1 MKIFFIGMMGS
12 GKTTLAKKLSELMN
26 KSYVDLDDLIELE
39 ENMSINEIF
48 SNYGEDYFRKIE
60 NIALRS
66 IGNSEIIAC
75 GGGIIINKN
84 NRKFLNENGFTIY
97 LKTSLPILA
106 KRLNCLNERPLIK
119 NKDLQKTLSE
129 IYHERKRLYEDTA
142 DLILETD
149 GKSLDRISSII
160 QEKFI
165 NEENHC

>member
-1 MKIFFIGMMGS
+1 MMGS

-26 KSYVDLDDLIELE
+26 KSYVDLDDLIEIK
-39 ENMSINEIF
+39 ENMSISEIF
-48 SNYGEDYFRKIE
+48 SNYGERHFRKIE

-75 GGGIIINKN
+75 GGGTIINKN

-106 KRLNCLNERPLIK
+106 KRLKGKNRRPLIK
-119 NKDLQKTLSE
+119 NMNLRKTLGD
-129 IYHERKRLYEDTA
+129 IYHDRRKSYEDTA
-142 DLILETD
+142 NLIIKTD
-149 GKSLDRISSII
+149 GKSMDRIASII

-165 NEENHC
+165 DEENHC

>member
-1 MKIFFIGMMGS
+1 MKMFFIGMMGS
-12 GKTTLAKKLSELMN
+12 GKTTLTKKLSELMK

-39 ENMSINEIF
+39 ENMSISEIF

-75 GGGIIINKN
+75 GGGTIINKN

-97 LKTSLPILA
+97 LKTSLPLLA
-106 KRLNCLNERPLIK
+106 KRLNGLNRRPLLK
-119 NKDLQKTLSE
+119 NKDLQKTLDG
-129 IYHERKRLYEDTA
+129 IYHKRRKLYEDTA
-142 DLILETD
+142 DLIIETD
-149 GKSLDRISSII
+149 GESFNRIAFMI

>member
-1 MKIFFIGMMGS
+1 MMGS

-39 ENMSINEIF
+39 ENMPINEIF

-75 GGGIIINKN
+75 GGGIIMNKN
-84 NRKFLNENGFTIY
+84 NRKFLIKNGFTIY
-97 LKTSLPILA
+97 LKTSLPILE
-106 KRLNCLNERPLIK
+106 KRLKGKNKRPLIK
-119 NKDLQKTLSE
+119 NMDLRKTLTD
-129 IYHERKRLYEDTA
+129 IYNDRRKSYEDTA
-142 DLILETD
+142 NLIIKTD
-149 GKSLDRISSII
+149 GKSLDRIASII

>member
-1 MKIFFIGMMGS
+1 MKVFFIGMMGS

-26 KSYVDLDDLIELE
+26 KSYVDIDDLIELK
-39 ENMSINEIF
+39 ENMSISEIF

-60 NIALRS
+60 NITLQS

-84 NRKFLNENGFTIY
+84 NRKFLKKNGFTIY
-97 LKTSLPILA
+97 LKTSLPILV
-106 KRLNCLNERPLIK
+106 KRLKGKNRRPLLY
-119 NKDLQKTLSE
+119 NNDLQKTLDG
-129 IYHERKRLYEDTA
+129 IYHKRRKLYENTA

-149 GKSLDRISSII
+149 GKSLNRIASII

-165 NEENHC
+165 NEKNHC

>member
-66 IGNSEIIAC
+66 IGDSDIIAC
-75 GGGIIINKN
+75 GGGIINNKN
-84 NRKFLNENGFTIY
+84 NRKFLNQNGFTIY

-106 KRLNCLNERPLIK
+106 KRLKGKNRRPLLK
-119 NKDLQKTLSE
+119 NMNLLKTLGG
-129 IYHERKRLYEDTA
+129 IYHDRRKSYEDTA
-142 DLILETD
+142 DLIIETD
-149 GKSLDRISSII
+149 GKSLDKIASII

>member
-1 MKIFFIGMMGS
+1 MMGS
-12 GKTTLAKKLSELMN
+12 GKTTLAKKLSELTN
-26 KSYVDLDDLIELE
+26 KSYVDIDDLIELE
-39 ENMSINEIF
+39 ENMSISEIF

-60 NIALRS
+60 KITLRS

-106 KRLNCLNERPLIK
+106 KRLNGLNRRPLLK
-119 NKDLQKTLSE
+119 NKNLQKTLMG
-129 IYHERKRLYEDTA
+129 IYHKRKKLYEDTA
-142 DLILETD
+142 DLIIETD
-149 GKSLDRISSII
+149 GKSLNRIMSII

>member
-1 MKIFFIGMMGS
+1 MMGS
-12 GKTTLAKKLSELMN
+12 GKTTLTKKLSELMK
-26 KSYVDLDDLIELE
+26 KSYVDLDDLIELK
-39 ENMSINEIF
+39 ENMSIIEIF
-48 SNYGEDYFRKIE
+48 SKYGEDYFRKIE
-60 NIALRS
+60 NITLRS

-106 KRLNCLNERPLIK
+106 RRLKGKNRRPLLK
-119 NKDLQKTLSE
+119 NMNLHKTLDA
-129 IYHERKRLYEDTA
+129 IYHDRRKSYEDTA
-142 DLILETD
+142 DLIIETD
-149 GKSLDRISSII
+149 GKSLDKIASII

>member
-26 KSYVDLDDLIELE
+26 KSYVDLDDLIELK
-39 ENMSINEIF
+39 ENMSISEIF
-48 SNYGEDYFRKIE
+48 SNYGEGYFRKIE

-66 IGNSEIIAC
+66 IGNSEIISC

-97 LKTSLPILA
+97 LKTSLSLLA
-106 KRLNCLNERPLIK
+106 KRLNGENRRPLLK
-119 NKDLQKTLSE
+119 NKDLQKTLDS
-129 IYHERKRLYEDTA
+129 IYHKRRKLYEDTA
-142 DLILETD
+142 DLIIETD
-149 GKSLDRISSII
+149 GKSLNRITSII

>member
-26 KSYVDLDDLIELE
+26 KPYVDLDNLIELE
-39 ENMSINEIF
+39 ENMSISEIF
-48 SNYGEDYFRKIE
+48 SHYGEDYFRKIE

-66 IGNSEIIAC
+66 IGHSEIIAC
-75 GGGIIINKN
+75 GGGIIINKK

-106 KRLNCLNERPLIK
+106 KRLKGKNRRPLLK
-119 NKDLQKTLSE
+119 NIDLHKTLGG
-129 IYHERKRLYEDTA
+129 IYHNRRKLYVDTA
-142 DLILETD
+142 DLIMETD
-149 GKSLDRISSII
+149 GKSLNRIASII
-160 QEKFI
+160 QEKII

>member
-39 ENMSINEIF
+39 ENMSISEIF
-48 SNYGEDYFRKIE
+48 SHYGEDYFRKIE
-60 NIALRS
+60 NITLRS

-97 LKTSLPILA
+97 LKTSLPILV
-106 KRLNCLNERPLIK
+106 KRLKGKNRRPLLY
-119 NKDLQKTLSE
+119 NNDLQKTLDG
-129 IYHERKRLYEDTA
+129 IYHKRRKLYEDTA
-142 DLILETD
+142 DLIIETD
-149 GKSLDRISSII
+149 GKSLNKIVSII

-165 NEENHC
+165 NEKNHC

>member
-1 MKIFFIGMMGS
+1 MKVFFIGMMGS
-12 GKTTLAKKLSELMN
+12 GKTTLAKKLSELMK
-26 KSYVDLDDLIELE
+26 KSYVDIDDLIELK
-39 ENMSINEIF
+39 ENMSISEIF
-48 SNYGEDYFRKIE
+48 SKYGEDYFRKIE
-60 NIALRS
+60 NITLRS

-106 KRLNCLNERPLIK
+106 KRLNGLNERPLIK

-129 IYHERKRLYEDTA
+129 IYHERKRLYEDAA
-142 DLILETD
+142 DLIIETD
-149 GKSLDRISSII
+149 GKSLNRIASII

>member
-12 GKTTLAKKLSELMN
+12 GKTTLAKRLSKLMN
-26 KSYVDLDDLIELE
+26 KSYVDLDDLIELKE
-39 ENMSINEIF
+39 DMSIREIF
-48 SNYGEDYFRKIE
+48 SSYGEDYFRKIE
-60 NIALRS
+60 DIALRS

-106 KRLNCLNERPLIK
+106 KRLKGKNRRPLLRNI
-119 NKDLQKTLSE
+119 NLHIALGG
-129 IYHERKRLYEDTA
+129 IYHDRRKSYEDTA
-142 DLILETD
+142 DLIIETD
-149 GKSLDRISSII
+149 GKSLNRIASII

-165 NEENHC
+165 NEKIHC

>member
-26 KSYVDLDDLIELE
+26 KSYVDIDDLIELK
-39 ENMSINEIF
+39 ENMSISEIF
-48 SNYGEDYFRKIE
+48 SKYGEDYFRKIE
-60 NIALRS
+60 NITLRS
-66 IGNSEIIAC
+66 ISNSEIIAC
-75 GGGIIINKN
+75 GGGIIMNKN

-106 KRLNCLNERPLIK
+106 KRLKGKNKRPLLK
-119 NKDLQKTLSE
+119 NMNLHKILGG
-129 IYHERKRLYEDTA
+129 IYYDRRKLYEDTA
-142 DLILETD
+142 DLIIETD
-149 GKSLDRISSII
+149 GKSLNRITSII

>member
-26 KSYVDLDDLIELE
+26 KSYIDLDDLIEQE

-97 LKTSLPILA
+97 LKTSLPILE
-106 KRLNCLNERPLIK
+106 KRLNGINRRPLLK
-119 NKDLQKTLSE
+119 NKDLQKTLSG
-129 IYHERKRLYEDTA
+129 IYHKRKKLYEETA
-142 DLILETD
+142 DLIIETD
-149 GKSLDRISSII
+149 GKSLNKIASMI

>member
-12 GKTTLAKKLSELMN
+12 GKTTLAKKLSDLTN
-26 KSYVDLDDLIELE
+26 KPYVDIDELIELE
-39 ENMSINEIF
+39 ENMSISEIF

-60 NIALRS
+60 HIALRS
-66 IGNSEIIAC
+66 IGNSEIISC

-97 LKTSLPILA
+97 LKTSLSLLA
-106 KRLNCLNERPLIK
+106 KRLNGENRRPLLK
-119 NKDLQKTLSE
+119 NKDLQKTLDS
-129 IYHERKRLYEDTA
+129 IYHKRKKLYEDTA
-142 DLILETD
+142 DLIIETD
-149 GKSLDRISSII
+149 GKSLNRITSII

>member
-26 KSYVDLDDLIELE
+26 KSYVDIDDLIELE
-39 ENMSINEIF
+39 ENMSISEIF
-48 SNYGEDYFRKIE
+48 SNYGEGYFRKVE
-60 NIALRS
+60 NIILQS
-66 IGNSEIIAC
+66 TGNSEIIAC

-97 LKTSLPILA
+97 LKTSLPILE
-106 KRLNCLNERPLIK
+106 KRLNGINRRPLLK
-119 NKDLQKTLSE
+119 NKDLQKTLSG
-129 IYHERKRLYEDTA
+129 IYHKRKKLYEDTA
-142 DLILETD
+142 DLIIETD
-149 GKSLDRISSII
+149 GKSLNKIASMI

>member
-1 MKIFFIGMMGS
+1 MMCS
-12 GKTTLAKKLSELMN
+12 GKTTLAKKLSELTN
-26 KSYVDLDDLIELE
+26 KSYVDIDDFIELE
-39 ENMSINEIF
+39 ENMSISEIF

-60 NIALRS
+60 NITLQS

-106 KRLNCLNERPLIK
+106 KRLKDKNKRPLLS
-119 NKDLQKTLSE
+119 NENYQKTLGK
-129 IYHERKRLYEDTA
+129 IYHKRKKLYENTA
-142 DLILETD
+142 DLIIKTD
-149 GKSLDRISSII
+149 EKSLNRIASII
-160 QEKFI
+160 QKKFM

>member
-1 MKIFFIGMMGS
+1 MMGS
-12 GKTTLAKKLSELMN
+12 GKTTLAKKLSELTN
-26 KSYVDLDDLIELE
+26 KSYVDIDDLIELE
-39 ENMSINEIF
+39 ENMSISEIF

-60 NIALRS
+60 NITLQS

-106 KRLNCLNERPLIK
+106 KRLNGKNRRPLLK
-119 NKDLQKTLSE
+119 NKDLQKTLTV
-129 IYHERKRLYEDTA
+129 IYHKRRKLYEDTA
-142 DLILETD
+142 DLIIETD
-149 GKSLDRISSII
+149 GKSLNRITSII